1 MTEAATEVLIAAGAL
16 AAIVVAACYL
26 RGVIR
31 VVLIVQAAH
40 WALSYVAR
48 PTVLLLTHPQPH
60 FGDNIPDPR
69 LAEFGY
75 DDGIAAVLR
84 HVVFGLCLYAA
95 LVVCYA
101 IWARNRPATTPPTPF
116 FARDPNLV
124 PTLWALYVFGTF
136 GRLAAV
142 ATGGTGRAGELE
154 SPNPIINLVTLLA
167 TLGTVGL
174 IVFLR
179 PKHARTTFLV
189 IGLLML
195 GELLWTIQVQSKTPI
210 IGAALAVAVRFALTG
225 WSRRKVLAVCA
236 LSALGLAAFSRLQAL
251 KATADAESESAVTAS
266 VYPAPVRPFLS
277 LLRRFDLL
285 EGATDAYY
293 AGPSS
298 WLSPDEVVVHMLQSL
313 VPAQLLGTEKFRA
326 GAAWAEDVRGSS
338 LDMTTVQVS
347 LAEGNVNEGYVLG
360 GYAGVALA
368 VTWTF
373 VLVVLWARAIYSR
386 NLVAVVLALAVIE
399 VPVAYERGML
409 GSVEML
415 GKYLQ
420 AAVLVALIYLAVGEY
435 RRRTGSLSAP
445 NRRPATGKTRAP
457 QWL

>member
-1 MTEAATEVLIAAGAL
+1 MSAAATEVLIATGAL
-16 AAIVVAACYL
+16 VAIVVAACYL

-31 VVLIVQAAH
+31 IVLIVQAAH

-101 IWARNRPATTPPTPF
+101 IWARNRPAGRPPTPYST
-116 FARDPNLV
+116 RDPHLV
-124 PTLWALYVFGTF
+124 PTLWALYVVGTV

-154 SPNPIINLVTLLA
+154 SPNPVINLVTLLA
-167 TLGTVGL
+167 TLGAVGL

-179 PKHARTTFLV
+179 PRHNRTTILV
-189 IGLLML
+189 IGLVML
-195 GELLWTIQVQSKTPI
+195 GELLWTMQVQSKTPV

-225 WSRRKVLAVCA
+225 WTRRKVLAVCA
-236 LSALGLAAFSRLQAL
+236 LSALGLAAFGRLQAL
-251 KATADAESESAVTAS
+251 KATTYAASESALPDSA
-266 VYPAPVRPFLS
+266 YPGPVRPFLS
-277 LLRRFDLL
+277 ILRRFDLL

-293 AGPSS
+293 AGPGS
-298 WLSPDEVVVHMLQSL
+298 WLSLDEVVVHMLHSL
-313 VPAQLLGTEKFRA
+313 VPAQLLGTEKYRA
-326 GAAWAEDVRGSS
+326 GAAWAENVRGSS
-338 LDMTTVQVS
+338 VDMTTVQVS
-347 LAEGNVNEGYVLG
+347 LAEGNVNEGFVLG
-360 GYAGVALA
+360 GYTGVAIA

-373 VLVVLWARAIYSR
+373 VLVVLWARAMYSR
-386 NLVAVVLALAVIE
+386 SLVAVVLVLAVIE

-435 RRRTGSLSAP
+435 RRRTES
-445 NRRPATGKTRAP
+445 RPAPTRLTAVGKARA
-457 QWL
+457 LR